1 MASSNLMNASAP
13 WRNNILL
20 MAIAGAGLALCA
32 ADAFRGSFNFDIW
45 YMLATGREIVQNG
58 IPYENPF
65 ALYEGMGI
73 IVQQWMLCVLVYGI
87 YSVGGFVGL
96 ALWSMFLAV
105 VLMLSLYRV
114 GRLVKGDRYGGE
126 LLMFL
131 LVMAMPAFL
140 SYITMC
146 SSVYSMIAYC
156 WVMFFCEKYRRTGQY
171 RWLGLLMPL
180 MVVHAGFHLS
190 LAVFDLVI
198 IGCYLVPDV
207 LKPFHR
213 RGKLEGIAFAQSAY
227 KRLPLLIALA
237 GAAVALCINPYGIC
251 GALYLFLSYGAADY
265 GGAVPEMRAFAPVTY
280 GVYGV
285 SALIMLVLAG
295 LAIGRLGL
303 KRINLPLT
311 LLVMGT
317 ALMTFQ
323 HVRNMWLIAP
333 FSYVLVAGA
342 MHGWSLDFA
351 KLRKRRAQKKEA
363 ASGST
368 ASAYPASAFGAD
380 AGSAT
385 SGGVLDASGGPRS
398 RAKALSYGVAAA
410 ICVVAVVGA
419 GAMVVQDAPT
429 MADQEKTGQYS
440 PTALVRAIEQDA
452 GGKDVRLF
460 NPVRLGGYLEWSG
473 FKVSMDSRLETW
485 NAPINGIGRDYYT
498 EYVDMTDG
506 EWKADEI
513 GAFLDENGFEY
524 LISEKGTPLHTY
536 LEHTEGYSNMLGT
549 GNYVLWK
556 HLG

>member
-1 MASSNLMNASAP
+1 MNVSAP
-13 WRNNILL
+13 WHNNILL

-45 YMLATGREIVQNG
+45 YMLATGREIIQNG

-65 ALYEGMGI
+65 ALYEGMDM
-73 IVQQWMLCVLVYGI
+73 IVQQWMLCVLAYGI
-87 YSVGGFVGL
+87 YSAGGFVGL

-105 VLMLSLYRV
+105 ALMVSLYRV

-126 LLMFL
+126 LLML
-131 LVMAMPAFL
+131 LLLAAMPALL

-213 RGKLEGIAFAQSAY
+213 RGKLMGIAFAQSAY
-227 KRLPLLIALA
+227 KRLPLLIALV
-237 GAAVALCINPYGIC
+237 GAAVALCINPYGIR

-280 GVYGV
+280 GIYGI
-285 SALIMLVLAG
+285 SAVVMLVLAG

-311 LLVMGT
+311 LLVAGT

-333 FSYVLVAGA
+333 FAYVLVAGV
-342 MHGWSLDFA
+342 MRGWSLDFA
-351 KLRKRRAQKKEA
+351 KLRGWRMGEKAA
-363 ASGST
+363 ASGSA
-368 ASAYPASAFGAD
+368 ASAYPLPAFGAK
-380 AGSAT
+380 AGGAA
-385 SGGVLDASGGPRS
+385 SGGVLDASRGVRS
-398 RAKALSYGVAAA
+398 RVKALSYGAAA
-410 ICVVAVVGA
+410 VICVVSVIGA
-419 GAMVVQDAPT
+419 GAMVVQDAPA

-452 GGKDVRLF
+452 GGTDVRLF
-460 NPVRLGGYLEWSG
+460 NPIRLGGYLEWSG

-485 NAPINGIGRDYYT
+485 NSPISGLDRDYYT
-498 EYVDMTDG
+498 EYVDMTNGKWNAEDM
-506 EWKADEI
+506 E
-513 GAFLDENGFEY
+513 AFLEENDFEY
-524 LISEKGTPLHTY
+524 LITEKGTPLHTY
-536 LEHTEGYSNMLGT
+536 LEQEEGYSNMLGT
-549 GNYVLWK
+549 GDYVLWK
-556 HLG
+556 HVS

>member
-1 MASSNLMNASAP
+1 MNVSAP
-13 WRNNILL
+13 WHNNILL

-45 YMLATGREIVQNG
+45 YMLATGREIIQNG

-65 ALYEGMGI
+65 ALYEGMDM

-87 YSVGGFVGL
+87 YSAGGFVGL

-105 VLMLSLYRV
+105 ALMVSLYRV

-126 LLMFL
+126 LLML
-131 LVMAMPAFL
+131 LLLAAMPALL

-213 RGKLEGIAFAQSAY
+213 RGKLMGIAFAQSAY
-227 KRLPLLIALA
+227 KRLPLLIALV
-237 GAAVALCINPYGIC
+237 GAAVALCINPYGIR

-280 GVYGV
+280 GIYGI
-285 SALIMLVLAG
+285 SAVVMLVLAG

-311 LLVMGT
+311 LLVAGT

-333 FSYVLVAGA
+333 FAYVLAAGV
-342 MHGWSLDFA
+342 MHDWSLDFA
-351 KLRKRRAQKKEA
+351 KLRGWRIGEKAA
-363 ASGST
+363 ASGSV
-368 ASAYPASAFGAD
+368 ASAYPLPALGAKAGGAASE
-380 AGSAT
+380 
-385 SGGVLDASGGPRS
+385 GVPDASGGARS
-398 RAKALSYGVAAA
+398 RVKALSYGAAA
-410 ICVVAVVGA
+410 VICVVSVIGA
-419 GAMVVQDAPT
+419 GAMVVQDAPA

-452 GGKDVRLF
+452 GGTDVRLF
-460 NPVRLGGYLEWSG
+460 NPIRLGGYLEWSG

-485 NAPINGIGRDYYT
+485 NSPISGLDRDYYT
-498 EYVDMTDG
+498 EYVDITNGKWNAEDM
-506 EWKADEI
+506 E
-513 GAFLDENGFEY
+513 AFLEENDFEY
-524 LISEKGTPLHTY
+524 LITEKGTPLHIY
-536 LEHTEGYSNMLGT
+536 LEQEEGYSNMLGT
-549 GNYVLWK
+549 GDYVLWK
-556 HLG
+556 HVS